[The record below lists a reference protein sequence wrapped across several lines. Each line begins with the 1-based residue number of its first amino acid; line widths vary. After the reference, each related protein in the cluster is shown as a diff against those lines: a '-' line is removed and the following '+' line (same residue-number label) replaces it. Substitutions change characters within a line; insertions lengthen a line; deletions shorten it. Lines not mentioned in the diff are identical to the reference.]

1 MTRLEYGILLKV
13 KTPHTKKSNL
23 IPRLSKQFNATLNPD
38 HKVTV
43 GKLLLKL
50 YSGVLQLRTFIEPSG
65 KLLKS
70 HQSCYAQEL
79 FDVLSMSLRTP

>member
-1 MTRLEYGILLKV
+1 MKV

-50 YSGVLQLRTFIEPSG
+50 YSEFFS
-65 KLLKS
+65 
-70 HQSCYAQEL
+70 
-79 FDVLSMSLRTP
+79 